1 LLANLTQG
9 GGRTE
14 QEAADL
20 LRAGIRELGLRLA
33 DGQVSAF
40 MTYLSELMKWNR
52 AYNLTGLKT
61 TGDIVIKHFLDSLLF
76 IKVIPPGAG
85 TLADVGSGAGFP
97 GIPLKIAEP
106 GLKVYL
112 IEPTQKKAVF
122 LRHICSRLGLEG
134 IEVISR
140 RIEDV
145 EGLKVDVAVTR
156 ALFNVGDFLK
166 KAGGILNEGGSL
178 ILSKGPKV
186 DEEVQGM
193 VPGKIALTDLRL
205 PLAGITRHF
214 VVLRP

>member
-1 LLANLTQG
+1 MLANLTQG

-14 QEAADL
+14 PEAADL
-20 LRAGIRELGLRLA
+20 LRAGIRELGLRPD
-33 DGQVSAF
+33 DGQIAAF

-61 TGDIVIKHFLDSLLF
+61 PGDIVIKHFIDSLLF
-76 IKVIPPGAG
+76 IKVIPADAG

-112 IEPTQKKAVF
+112 IEPTQKKAIF

-134 IEVISR
+134 IEVITK
-140 RIEDV
+140 RIEDL

-166 KAGGILNEGGSL
+166 KAGGILNDGGSL

-186 DEEVQGM
+186 DEEVKGM
-193 VPGKIALTDLRL
+193 GRIALTDLRL
-205 PLAGITRHF
+205 PLSGITRRF